1 MSMNHRMTIQSR
13 QVEAFRAVML
23 TGSMTAAADML
34 YVTQSAVSRLIR
46 DFEAHL
52 ALRLFERRGYQ
63 VIPTP
68 DAVTLFAEVERSFVG
83 LSRIADMAKAIKA
96 NQAGSLRIAAMPV
109 LMSGALP
116 RFVAAFMR
124 NRPNVHVSLV
134 GLPSHLVVEAVTAG
148 QVDLGYADRPIDQPL
163 LDIESFEAAAVVI
176 IPEHHRLAAQEIIAP
191 ADLAGEALISVS
203 TRTLFRSRIDAAL
216 ADVPYRIVA
225 EVTLAQIACLL
236 VSEGTGLSIVSP
248 YAAEEF
254 FGRGLVARPFTT
266 RIEAGFISLRSQQR
280 PASALAS
287 TFQAEF
293 AAHARRWRS

>member
-1 MSMNHRMTIQSR
+1 MNNRMTIQSR

-34 YVTQSAVSRLIR
+34 YITQSAVSRLIR

-148 QVDLGYADRPIDQPL
+148 QVDLGYADKPVEQPL

-176 IPEHHRLAAQEIIAP
+176 MPEHHRLAAQETVAP

-216 ADVPYRIVA
+216 ADVPHRTVA
-225 EVTLAQIACLL
+225 EATLAQIACLL
-236 VSEGTGLSIVSP
+236 VSEGAGLSIVSP

-254 FGRGLVARPFTT
+254 LGRGLVARPFTT

-287 TFQAEF
+287 TFQVEF
-293 AAHARRWRS
+293 ATHARRWRS

>member
-148 QVDLGYADRPIDQPL
+148 QVDLGYADKPIDQPL
-163 LDIESFEAAAVVI
+163 LDIEGFEAAAVVI
-176 IPEHHRLAAQEIIAP
+176 MPEHHRLAAQGTVAP

-203 TRTLFRSRIDAAL
+203 TKTLFRSRIDAAL
-216 ADVPYRIVA
+216 ADVPNRIVA

-236 VSEGTGLSIVSP
+236 VSEGAGLSIVSP

-254 FGRGLVARPFTT
+254 VGRGLVARPFTT

-293 AAHARRWRS
+293 GAHARRWRL